1 MGGPVSGRVCGDI
14 PFGTR
19 GDGGLELFHGPCGRE
34 MVDGGVSVLATEGE
48 QIPVVVADAEP
59 VVDCLAAAG
68 PEGQPRASVLACPRR
83 RDDPVRADAELLD
96 RVAEN
101 APQRADVIAQEVHIA
116 RPVEVGRGRQQEI
129 GIVHVVAR
137 VHRGEDAQ
145 DGDFAGTRVA
155 EADAQ
160 SRDVVAAQ
168 SQLVDRHIHVNGHT
182 GGGIGGDFERDL
194 ARFGKAGRRRPPLHV
209 RLQRRCARNELDA
222 NPGRRLGIDIDR
234 R

>member
-1 MGGPVSGRVCGDI
+1 M
-14 PFGTR
+14 
-19 GDGGLELFHGPCGRE
+19 
-34 MVDGGVSVLATEGE
+34 
-48 QIPVVVADAEP
+48 
-59 VVDCLAAAG
+59 
-68 PEGQPRASVLACPRR
+68 
-83 RDDPVRADAELLD
+83 RADAELLD

-101 APQRADVIAQEVHIA
+101 APQRADVIAQKVHIPG
-116 RPVEVGRGRQQEI
+116 PVKVSRGRQDKI

-209 RLQRRCARNELDA
+209 GLQRRCARNELDA

-234 R
+234 RRSHGGIVAGQLEPQTAGRIKTRRGGPAKSPVRHARRRIHAGFGSVGQSRAGAENPPGSARLRVQGERPAFAVAESLMLMG